1 MEKYILIELQTNKDG
16 TVGNIVT
23 AYDNLDQAESAWHSV
38 LAAAAISTLPVHA
51 AVLLNNSG
59 EVVESRHYEHE
70 GD

>member
-1 MEKYILIELQTNKDG
+1 MKYILIELQTNRDG
-16 TVGNIVT
+16 TVGNLVT
-23 AYDNLDQAESAWHSV
+23 AYDDLDHAEGAWHSV
-38 LAAAAISTLPVHA
+38 LAAAAISSLPVHA